1 MKTTLI
7 LFLVTLAFCGGAQT
21 RVLPIKEAIDTILRD
36 FPNNLRHIT
45 GELVLAQGEF
55 ENYASMVQL
64 ADAESCVIT
73 RWHSFRDTTVSWQ
86 AELYNG
92 DDFDAAEKN
101 YHQLFRQLHEC
112 YMRMPDS
119 TLVYL
124 RGDWEPIKEGVAFT
138 TSTLQL
144 KTGDWR
150 YREVQVQVELVY
162 NLAEWT
168 VRVNIVSKRPD
179 DEVGGDK
186 VVELVGSP

>member
-1 MKTTLI
+1 MKTTLT
-7 LFLVTLAFCGGAQT
+7 LFLVTQAFCGGAQT
-21 RVLPIKEAIDTILRD
+21 RVLPITEAIDTILRD
-36 FPNNLRHIT
+36 FPSNLRHIT

-64 ADAESCVIT
+64 ADAEDCIIT
-73 RWHSFRDTTVSWQ
+73 RWHSTRDTTVSWQ
-86 AELYNG
+86 AQLYAG
-92 DDFDAAEKN
+92 DDFVMAEQR
-101 YHQLFRQLHEC
+101 YHQLFRQLHQC

-119 TLVYL
+119 TLTWL
-124 RGDWEPIKEGVAFT
+124 SGDWEAPKEGVSFT

-168 VRVNIVSKRPD
+168 VRVNIASKRPD
-179 DEVGGDK
+179 DEFVGDK
-186 VVELVGSP
+186 VVGLRP